1 MEPARKRGRSDM
13 WEQFKLIAPDKVR
26 CLVCSTELKY
36 HGNTSS
42 MIRHF
47 TAKHGAAKNHGNTNQ
62 VDWKREL
69 DEALVNMVV
78 KDSQPFSIVDDCGF
92 KEFVSLLDSTYT
104 LPSRKALKN
113 MVVQKYEEEK
123 AKAKAIMQ
131 RVEAVSLTADMW
143 TSFNMDAYLAVTC
156 HYVDDSV
163 KLATVLLGVLPFP
176 ELHTA
181 VNISA
186 AMRSLMEE
194 WGIEGKVTS
203 IVTDAG
209 ANMVASVRSLNL
221 RHALC
226 FAHSLNL
233 VVKKSLDATPGLEKL
248 RTRARK
254 VVTFFKTST
263 TANEKLKEVQE
274 QMNHPVKKLIQEVDT
289 RWNSTFLML
298 QRLYE
303 ERQSVGAA
311 LATLKTDVR
320 PLSSED
326 YETAAAC
333 LQLLAPF
340 YQATVELSEEKS
352 VSGSKVIPMTK
363 MLMQYLYET
372 IGKTSHNT
380 AKLLGQNLVTAM
392 QNKFETTENQTALT
406 LSTLLDPRFKTI
418 GFYNQVQ
425 AQASVRLLTAQCSQ
439 LIRYTPSHD
448 SPTEEQPST
457 SAQPAPAN
465 VENPSSTGV
474 NLWETLDRDAS
485 EARRARNATADATV
499 EVQRYMTD
507 PPVARSEDP
516 LAYWRNHQNVYP
528 HLFNLAKKPLCSPAS
543 SVPCE
548 RVFSKSGEVV
558 SKKRNRLSPKTVE
571 KIMYL
576 NKNL

>member
-1 MEPARKRGRSDM
+1 MDRKP
-13 WEQFKLIAPDKVR
+13 K
-26 CLVCSTELKY
+26 
-36 HGNTSS
+36 
-42 MIRHF
+42 
-47 TAKHGAAKNHGNTNQ
+47 
-62 VDWKREL
+62 L

-92 KEFVSLLDSTYT
+92 KEFVALLDPTYT
-104 LPSRKALKN
+104 LPSRRALKN
-113 MVVQKYEEEK
+113 MVLQRYEEEK
-123 AKAKAIMQ
+123 TKAKAVMQ

-143 TSFNMDAYLAVTC
+143 TSINMDAYLAVTC

-176 ELHTA
+176 EAHTA
-181 VNISA
+181 VNITA

-209 ANMVASVRSLNL
+209 ANMVASVRSSNL

-233 VVKKSLDATPGLEKL
+233 VVKKSLDVTPGLEDL

-263 TANEKLKEVQE
+263 TAKEKLREVQE
-274 QMNHPVKKLIQEVDT
+274 QMKRPVMKLIQEVDT

-298 QRLYE
+298 QRLFE

-311 LATLKTDVR
+311 LAMLKTDVR

-340 YQATVELSEEKS
+340 YQATVELSEEKR

-363 MLMQYLYET
+363 MLMLYLHDT
-372 IGKTSHNT
+372 KGKISHNT
-380 AKLLGQNLVTAM
+380 ATLLGQNLVSLM
-392 QNKFETTENQTALT
+392 QKRFDTTENQTALT

-425 AQASVRLLTAQCSQ
+425 AQTSIKRLTAQCSQ
-439 LIRYTPSHD
+439 LMRYTPPD
-448 SPTEEQPST
+448 TLTEEQPST
-457 SAQPAPAN
+457 SAQPAP
-465 VENPSSTGV
+465 ENPSSTC
-474 NLWETLDRDAS
+474 
-485 EARRARNATADATV
+485 
-499 EVQRYMTD
+499 
-507 PPVARSEDP
+507 
-516 LAYWRNHQNVYP
+516 NVI
-528 HLFNLAKKPLCSPAS
+528 NS
-543 SVPCE
+543 
-548 RVFSKSGEVV
+548 
-558 SKKRNRLSPKTVE
+558 
-571 KIMYL
+571 
-576 NKNL
+576 

>member
-47 TAKHGAAKNHGNTNQ
+47 TAKHGAAKNHENTNQ

-92 KEFVSLLDSTYT
+92 KVFVALLDPTYT

-143 TSFNMDAYLAVTC
+143 TSINMDAYLAVTC

-186 AMRSLMEE
+186 AMRSVMEE

-233 VVKKSLDATPGLEKL
+233 VVKKSLDATPCLENL

-263 TANEKLKEVQE
+263 TANE
-274 QMNHPVKKLIQEVDT
+274 
-289 RWNSTFLML
+289 S
-298 QRLYE
+298 
-303 ERQSVGAA
+303 
-311 LATLKTDVR
+311 
-320 PLSSED
+320 
-326 YETAAAC
+326 
-333 LQLLAPF
+333 
-340 YQATVELSEEKS
+340 
-352 VSGSKVIPMTK
+352 
-363 MLMQYLYET
+363 
-372 IGKTSHNT
+372 
-380 AKLLGQNLVTAM
+380 
-392 QNKFETTENQTALT
+392 
-406 LSTLLDPRFKTI
+406 
-418 GFYNQVQ
+418 
-425 AQASVRLLTAQCSQ
+425 
-439 LIRYTPSHD
+439 
-448 SPTEEQPST
+448 
-457 SAQPAPAN
+457 
-465 VENPSSTGV
+465 
-474 NLWETLDRDAS
+474 
-485 EARRARNATADATV
+485 
-499 EVQRYMTD
+499 
-507 PPVARSEDP
+507 
-516 LAYWRNHQNVYP
+516 
-528 HLFNLAKKPLCSPAS
+528 
-543 SVPCE
+543 
-548 RVFSKSGEVV
+548 
-558 SKKRNRLSPKTVE
+558 SKKYRSR
-571 KIMYL
+571 
-576 NKNL
+576 